1 MLISFAAMA
10 AGGVLIFRGITVF
23 DCKSVSFSRD
33 LATCYANDFGAMD
46 GEIAAVLL
54 IAVGAVL
61 FFASMLRFSTIK

>member
-23 DCKSVSFSRD
+23 DCKSVSISRK
-33 LATCYANDFGAMD
+33 LTTCYTNDLGAMD

-54 IAVGAVL
+54 IAVGAVF
-61 FFASMLRFSTIK
+61 FFAAMMRFATVK